1 MSCAVSRRVGVD
13 TRFQCLR
20 TNVIESTL
28 LQAEKVKPKI
38 VDVDQEELDNAF
50 RRNQVT
56 AVNALVVSYS
66 DS

>member
-1 MSCAVSRRVGVD
+1 M
-13 TRFQCLR
+13 
-20 TNVIESTL
+20 IESTL